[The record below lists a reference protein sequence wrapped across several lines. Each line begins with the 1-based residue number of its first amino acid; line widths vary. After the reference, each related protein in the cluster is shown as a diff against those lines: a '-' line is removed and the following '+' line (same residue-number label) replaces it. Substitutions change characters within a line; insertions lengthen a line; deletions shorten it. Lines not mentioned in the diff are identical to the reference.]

1 MASRVERSRE
11 MRKALEIGGFVA
23 AAVLIAFGVVAI
35 AMGVNGRHT
44 VSNSLANEYIVGSPD
59 MTPSAIKAEA
69 QKAGI
74 AAAVKQ
80 WPTENIANQKI
91 DTGAEARQMAMY
103 MHIHS
108 LEATGGYTYA
118 QMGQFTAK
126 PGTPESQL
134 MPGVG
139 TSNAEFVVMD
149 PKTQQVVPN
158 GARQVWVTY
167 NALGTALNTSYM
179 ASQLALFGIVV
190 GIALLLSGIGFAILA
205 IGGALR
211 NPETALSFVHK
222 SSSKA
227 PAVPVA

>member
-1 MASRVERSRE
+1 
-11 MRKALEIGGFVA
+11 MRKAFEIGGLVA

-35 AMGVNGRHT
+35 VMGVNGRST
-44 VSNSLANEYIVGSPD
+44 VNNSLSNEYIVGSSD

-74 AAAVKQ
+74 ASAVKQ
-80 WPTENIANQKI
+80 WPTENIANKKI
-91 DTGAEARQMAMY
+91 DTGGEARQMAMY

-126 PGTPESQL
+126 PGTPKSEL
-134 MPGVG
+134 MPGGG
-139 TSNAEFVVMD
+139 TSNPAYAVVD
-149 PKTQQVVPN
+149 PKTKQPLPN

-179 ASQLALFGIVV
+179 ATQLSLFGIVV
-190 GIALLLSGIGFAILA
+190 GIALLLSGVGFAVLA

-211 NPETALSFVHK
+211 NPETALGFVHR
-222 SSSKA
+222 SSSKV